1 MPTQAPRLVHTTPT
15 LINRFVGGIEYRRRK
30 MPSFA
35 SIYKESGALHNMTI
49 YDEVLAFIQA
59 PESAHFE
66 SLALKVF
73 RHQFDSVALYRQYCL
88 SRGVSAGEVCSL
100 DQVPALST
108 AAFKYAE
115 LSDMVTYPQ
124 SASARV
130 FMTSGTTAGR
140 DERGR
145 HRVPRLEIYRASA
158 LGHLRKML
166 FPDEARMRMLSLH
179 PTADRMPESSLGQMI
194 SWMIE
199 AFGTSDALC
208 VADRKGVQIP
218 LALEFLRAA
227 ERRHEAVCLVGT
239 TAAFG
244 ALFEEL
250 RAQGSR
256 LSLARG
262 SRLMDTG
269 GAKGQTIPLRPEQ
282 VVERAHSLLGLDS
295 ALVINEYGMT
305 EMCSQMYDATRFN
318 MRDSHRDIPL
328 DERAGERSKA
338 GPAWLG
344 VAAVDPVSLQRVAD
358 GSPGLLRFFD
368 LANVGSV
375 SAILTG
381 DLGVVRN
388 GAVRVLG
395 RAEDGEARGCALGI
409 DQFASKDD

>member
-1 MPTQAPRLVHTTPT
+1 M
-15 LINRFVGGIEYRRRK
+15 
-30 MPSFA
+30 S
-35 SIYKESGALHNMTI
+35 I

-59 PESAHFE
+59 PEPAYFE

-73 RHQFDSVALYRQYCL
+73 RHQFDTIAPYREYCL
-88 SRGVSAGEVCSL
+88 SRGVRPGEVGAL
-100 DQVPALST
+100 DRVPALST

-115 LSDMVTYPQ
+115 LGDMVTP
-124 SASARV
+124 SLPASVRV

-166 FPDEARMRMLSLH
+166 FCDGVRLRMVSLH

-199 AFGTSDALC
+199 EFGVGEALC
-208 VADRKGVQIP
+208 VADRKGVEITP
-218 LALEFLRAA
+218 ALEFLRSA
-227 ERRHEAVCLVGT
+227 EHRGEGVCLIGT

-244 ALFEEL
+244 ELFDEL
-250 RAQGSR
+250 RAQR
-256 LSLARG
+256 LQLCLARG

-269 GAKGQTIPLRPEQ
+269 GAKGQSIPLRPGQ
-282 VVERAHSLLGLDS
+282 VVERAQALLGLDS

-305 EMCSQMYDATRFN
+305 EMCSQMYDATSFN
-318 MRDSHRDIPL
+318 LCNSRNSRHSGRSAPL
-328 DERAGERSKA
+328 DEPSEERSKL

-344 VAAVDPVSLQRVAD
+344 VAAVDPASLQSVPD
-358 GSPGLLRFFD
+358 GHPGLLRFFD

-381 DLGVVRN
+381 DLGVIRD
-388 GAVRVLG
+388 GAVTVLG

-409 DQFASKDD
+409 EQFASRKN

>member
-1 MPTQAPRLVHTTPT
+1 MA
-15 LINRFVGGIEYRRRK
+15 
-30 MPSFA
+30 
-35 SIYKESGALHNMTI
+35 I
-49 YDEVLAFIQA
+49 YDEVLDFIQA
-59 PESAHFE
+59 PEPARFE

-73 RHQFDSVALYRQYCL
+73 RHQFDSIAPYRQYCL
-88 SRGVSAGEVCSL
+88 SRGVRPGGVRSL

-115 LSDMVTYPQ
+115 LGDMVTPAQ
-124 SASARV
+124 PAPARV

-158 LGHLRKML
+158 LGHLRNML
-166 FPDEARMRMLSLH
+166 FCDGARMRMLSLH

-199 AFGTSDALC
+199 EFGTGDALC
-208 VADRKGVQIP
+208 VADRKGVEIAP
-218 LALEFLRAA
+218 ALEFLRSA
-227 ERRHEAVCLVGT
+227 ERGGEATCLIGT

-244 ALFEEL
+244 SLFDEL
-250 RAQGSR
+250 RTQRLR

-269 GAKGQTIPLRPEQ
+269 GAKGQSVPLRPGQ
-282 VVERAHSLLGLDS
+282 VVEQAQALLGLDS

-305 EMCSQMYDATRFN
+305 EMCSQMYDATSLNSRN
-318 MRDSHRDIPL
+318 SQQSAPL
-328 DERAGERSKA
+328 DEHPEERSKL

-344 VAAVDPVSLQRVAD
+344 VAAVDPASLQRVAD
-358 GSPGLLRFFD
+358 GHRGLLRFFD

-381 DLGVVRN
+381 DLGVVRD

-395 RAEDGEARGCALGI
+395 RAEDGEARGCALGLE
-409 DQFASKDD
+409 QFASRET

>member
-1 MPTQAPRLVHTTPT
+1 MA
-15 LINRFVGGIEYRRRK
+15 
-30 MPSFA
+30 
-35 SIYKESGALHNMTI
+35 I
-49 YDEVLAFIQA
+49 YDEVLDFIQA
-59 PESAHFE
+59 PEPARFE

-73 RHQFDSVALYRQYCL
+73 RHQFDSIAPYRQYCL
-88 SRGVSAGEVCSL
+88 SRGVRPGEVRSL

-115 LSDMVTYPQ
+115 LGDMVTPAQ
-124 SASARV
+124 PAPARV

-158 LGHLRKML
+158 LGHLRNML
-166 FPDEARMRMLSLH
+166 FCDGARMRMLSLH

-194 SWMIE
+194 TWMIE
-199 AFGTSDALC
+199 EFGIGDALC
-208 VADRKGVQIP
+208 VADRKGVEIAP
-218 LALEFLRAA
+218 ALEFLRSA
-227 ERRHEAVCLVGT
+227 ERRGEAACLIGT

-244 ALFEEL
+244 ALFDEL
-250 RAQGSR
+250 RVQR
-256 LSLARG
+256 LRISLARG

-269 GAKGQTIPLRPEQ
+269 GAKGQSVPLRPGQ
-282 VVERAHSLLGLDS
+282 VVEQAQALLGLDS

-305 EMCSQMYDATRFN
+305 EMCSQMYDATSFN
-318 MRDSHRDIPL
+318 LRNSRNSHQSAPL
-328 DERAGERSKA
+328 DERSEERSKL

-344 VAAVDPVSLQRVAD
+344 VAAVDPASLERVAD
-358 GSPGLLRFFD
+358 GHPGLLRFFD

-381 DLGVVRN
+381 DLGVIRD

-409 DQFASKDD
+409 EQFASRET